1 MKKIVLL
8 ILFITSIFLTS
19 CGNQEN
25 ASQMPDKVLFDNMV
39 FDYLEAND
47 EFYVYDSDGIEI
59 EIKLTDETMFVSY
72 EKRAD
77 VYFIEGTDESFTIR
91 KNGGLIMSCT
101 GIELT
106 CTGSESIAFYEEVP
120 SLYKMVYSE
129 E

>member
-1 MKKIVLL
+1 MKKIGLL
-8 ILFITSIFLTS
+8 IFFTTFILLTG
-19 CGNQEN
+19 CDNQEN
-25 ASQMPDKVLFDNMV
+25 ASQMPEKVLFDNMV
-39 FDYLEAND
+39 FDFVETD
-47 EFYVYDSDGIEI
+47 EEFYIYDSDGIEI

-72 EKRAD
+72 QKRAD
-77 VYFIEGTDESFTIR
+77 VYFIEGTDDAFTIR

-106 CTGSESIAFYEEVP
+106 CTGTETIDFYEEVP